1 MLLGIIVALVIIAL
15 AIGFGSAVSS
25 AVDNILRGDDVDRD

>member
-15 AIGFGSAVSS
+15 AIGFGNAVSS
-25 AVDNILRGDDVDRD
+25 AVDNFLDNDRNDE